1 MCELLTAKKL
11 KLVWLNPAALH
22 GKLFFLKSADSARQP
37 KLLLIY
43 ISESHRAVDQSP
55 DVNSDPIHNKN
66 EEARVYFTVN
76 SNDYESCCDQLHVL

>member
-1 MCELLTAKKL
+1 MRTVDSQEVEIG
-11 KLVWLNPAALH
+11 LVEPSRVARQII
-22 GKLFFLKSADSARQP
+22 FLKSADSARQP

-43 ISESHRAVDQSP
+43 ISESHRAVEQSP